1 MKKIAIALGLV
12 ISLLVPVQAQAA
24 QATIV
29 ANLSDIAASGA
40 TVPLLLSNALAG
52 TGYYIQECAEPAA
65 GIRPTLCNDAAQ
77 LWISNSPG
85 ASFTLSA
92 LILFKPSANF
102 TSKTTAVNCL
112 LSKCGLFLRYDHT
125 KPTDTS
131 DDQFL
136 PIGFKISAASTA
148 LPSDLISATLNGVA
162 MSTSTPIKLA
172 YRAPATLAATSA
184 SGAALSYV
192 SLAPACAL
200 AGMQVTGL
208 KGSGYCD
215 IAVTSAGS
223 PTAAPVTAH
232 FPIELTLGVQTI
244 PTIKIGAN
252 KKATLATKTN
262 FGELVTY
269 LGTGSCTTTKNLLTA
284 KKGTCTVVAG
294 ARGEDGLYSPLNM
307 RVVLKVK

>member
-1 MKKIAIALGLV
+1 V
-12 ISLLVPVQAQAA
+12 
-24 QATIV
+24 
-29 ANLSDIAASGA
+29 
-40 TVPLLLSNALAG
+40 
-52 TGYYIQECAEPAA
+52 
-65 GIRPTLCNDAAQ
+65 CNNAAQ

-85 ASFTLSA
+85 ASFAPSA
-92 LILFKPSANF
+92 LILFKPTASFA
-102 TSKTTAVNCL
+102 TTTTTVDCFV
-112 LSKCGLFLRYDHT
+112 SKCGLFLRLDHT
-125 KPTDTS
+125 KQTDTS
-131 DDQFL
+131 EDQFL
-136 PIGFKISAASTA
+136 PMSFKVSAAAPA
-148 LPSDLISATLNGVA
+148 LPNDLISATLNGMA

-200 AGMQVTGL
+200 AGMNITGL

-215 IAVTSAGS
+215 IAVTSAGTA
-223 PTAAPVTAH
+223 TAAPVTAH

-244 PTIKIGAN
+244 PTIKLGAN

-269 LGTGSCTTTKNLLTA
+269 LGAGSCTTSKNILAA
-284 KKGTCTVVAG
+284 KKGTCTVVAS
-294 ARGEDGLYSPLNM
+294 ARGESGLYSPLNM